1 MVSVTFKESAAA
13 SAVGTN
19 LFSGNQFQGST
30 RFRKVNRIGVVG
42 SSAAANAAVDL
53 FYGSTKVGTF
63 YNTTLGAVAPLEA
76 KDLVPV
82 AGTLLCDPGELIN
95 VLVNTAS
102 TTNPFVITLEI
113 QEF

>member
-1 MVSVTFKESAAA
+1 MVSVTFKESSAG

-53 FYGSTKVGTF
+53 FYGSTKIGTF
-63 YNTTLGAVAPLEA
+63 YNTTSGAVAPLEA

-82 AGTLLCDPGELIN
+82 AGTMLCDPGELIN
-95 VLVNTAS
+95 VLINTVS
-102 TTNPFVITLEI
+102 VTTALTITLEI